1 MRSTFTLGRIG
12 GVKVGINWSVL
23 VISGLITL
31 SLAGGIL
38 PSMVEGRSDVEYLIG
53 GVFGAIG
60 LLGSI
65 LAHELG
71 HALMGRRHGLRVDSI
86 TLWLFGGLAQLEG
99 ELPSARIEAKVAGIG
114 PAISL
119 FVGVVGVGSAFLLGT
134 GTLVGALLGWLG
146 LVNVVLAVFNLLPG
160 APLDGGRL
168 LHAFIWG
175 RTGDR
180 HRATRS
186 ASTAG
191 RFIGFGL
198 MGVGLFEFL
207 AGSVVGGLW
216 TSTIGWVLV
225 TAAGAEARQS
235 EAESG
240 LGGLTIGQLF
250 EPMAPVPDWL
260 VVDEFVLRHVLP
272 SRQTYFL
279 LLAFDGRPSGY
290 VSIKDL
296 SKVGPDERLV
306 QPVRR
311 YAHSLADVPVVA
323 PGEPAKR
330 ILNARQA
337 ALSPVLALVVD
348 NGEPV
353 GIVTRSG
360 IAGAIERA
368 RLVAPTRRLNQ

>member
-12 GVKVGINWSVL
+12 GIKVGINWTVL
-23 VISGLITL
+23 VIAGLITL
-31 SLAGGIL
+31 SLASGIL
-38 PSMVEGRSDVEYLIG
+38 PSMVEGRSDAEYLIG
-53 GVFGAIG
+53 GIIGAIG

-71 HALMGRRHGLRVDSI
+71 HALMGRRHGLKVDSI

-134 GTLVGALLGWLG
+134 GTMVGALLGWLG
-146 LVNVVLAVFNLLPG
+146 LVNLVLAVFNLLPG

-168 LHAFIWG
+168 LHAFIWA

-191 RFIGFGL
+191 RYIGFGL
-198 MGVGLFEFL
+198 MGIGAIEFF

-225 TAAGAEARQS
+225 TAAGAEARNG
-235 EAESG
+235 ETESG
-240 LGGLTIGQLF
+240 LEGLTIGQLY
-250 EPMAPVPDWL
+250 EPMTAVPDWL

-272 SRQTYFL
+272 SRQTNFL
-279 LLAFDGRPSGY
+279 LVGFDGRPSGY
-290 VSIKDL
+290 VTIKDL
-296 SKVGPDERLV
+296 TKVGPDERLV

-311 YAHSLADVPVVA
+311 FARSLADVPVVV

-337 ALSPVLALVVD
+337 AISPVLALVVED
-348 NGEPV
+348 GEPI
-353 GIVTRSG
+353 GMVTRSG
-360 IAGAIERA
+360 MAGAIERA
-368 RLVAPTRRLNQ
+368 RLVAPSRRRHR

>member
-23 VISGLITL
+23 VIAGLITL
-31 SLAGGIL
+31 SLASAIL
-38 PSMVEGRSDVEYLIG
+38 PAMVEGRSEAEYLIAG
-53 GVFGAIG
+53 IVGAFG

-71 HALMGRRHGLRVDSI
+71 HAFMGRRHGLKVDSI

-99 ELPSARIEAKVAGIG
+99 ELPSARVEAKVAGIG

-119 FVGVVGVGSAFLLGT
+119 FVGVVGIGSAFLLGT
-134 GTLVGALLGWLG
+134 STLTGALFGWLG

-168 LHAFIWG
+168 LHAFVWA

-191 RFIGFGL
+191 RYIGFGL
-198 MGVGLFEFL
+198 LGIGAIEFL

-216 TSTIGWVLV
+216 TSTIGWVLI
-225 TAAGAEARQS
+225 TAAGAEARQG
-235 EAESG
+235 ETESG
-240 LGGLTIGQLF
+240 LKGLTVGQLY

-272 SRQTYFL
+272 NRQTYFL
-279 LLAFDGRPSGY
+279 LLGFDGRPSGY

-296 SKVGPDERLV
+296 SKVGPDDRLV

-311 YAHSLADVPVVA
+311 YARSLGDLPVMT

-330 ILNARQA
+330 IMNARQA
-337 ALSPVLALVVD
+337 VVSPVLALVVED
-348 NGEPV
+348 GEPI

-360 IAGAIERA
+360 MADAIERA
-368 RLVAPTRRLNQ
+368 RLVAPSRR

>member
-12 GVKVGINWSVL
+12 GIKVGINWSVL
-23 VISGLITL
+23 VIAALITL

-38 PSMVEGRSDVEYLIG
+38 PATVEGRSDAEYLLG
-53 GVFGAIG
+53 GIVGAIG

-71 HALMGRRHGLRVDSI
+71 HALMGRRYGLQVDSI

-119 FVGVVGVGSAFLLGT
+119 FAGVVGVGAAFLFGT
-134 GTLVGALLGWLG
+134 GTMVGALFGWLG
-146 LVNVVLAVFNLLPG
+146 LVNLILAIFNLLPG

-186 ASTAG
+186 ASKAG

-198 MGVGLFEFL
+198 IGLGMLEFL
-207 AGSVVGGLW
+207 LGSVVGGLW

-225 TAAGAEARQS
+225 TAASAEARHSDTQ
-235 EAESG
+235 AG
-240 LGGLTIGQLF
+240 LAGLTIGQLMD
-250 EPMAPVPDWL
+250 PTTPLPDWL
-260 VVDEFVLRHVLP
+260 VVQEFVSRYVLP
-272 SRQTYFL
+272 TRQPVFL
-279 LLAFDGRPSGY
+279 LLGFDGRPSGY
-290 VSIKDL
+290 VTVKDL
-296 SKVGPDERLV
+296 SKVTPDERLV

-311 YAHSLADVPVVA
+311 YASSLADVPVVA
-323 PGEPAKR
+323 PSESASR
-330 ILNARQA
+330 VLVDRRTT
-337 ALSPVLALVVD
+337 LSPLLAIVVEE
-348 NGEPV
+348 GAPV
-353 GIVTRSG
+353 GIVTR
-360 IAGAIERA
+360 AGLAAALERA
-368 RLVAPTRRLNQ
+368 SLLNGTTTRR

>member
-23 VISGLITL
+23 VIAALITL

-38 PSMVEGRSDVEYLIG
+38 PATVEGRSDAEYLLG
-53 GVFGAIG
+53 GVLGAVG
-60 LLGSI
+60 LLASI

-71 HALMGRRHGLRVDSI
+71 HALMGRRHGLEVDSI

-99 ELPSARIEAKVAGIG
+99 ELPSARIEARVAGIG

-119 FVGVVGVGSAFLLGT
+119 FVGVVGIGAAFLFGT
-134 GTLVGALLGWLG
+134 TTMVGALFGWLG
-146 LVNVVLAVFNLLPG
+146 LVNLVLAVFNLLPG

-186 ASTAG
+186 ASKAG

-198 MGVGLFEFL
+198 IGLGLLEFL
-207 AGSVVGGLW
+207 LGSVVGGLW

-225 TAAGAEARQS
+225 TAAGAEARHG
-235 EAESG
+235 EAQSG
-240 LGGLTIGQLF
+240 LQGLRVGQIM
-250 EPMAPVPDWL
+250 EPTTPVPDWL
-260 VVDEFVLRHVLP
+260 VVEEFVLRYVLP
-272 SRQTYFL
+272 SRQSIFL
-279 LLAFDGRPSGY
+279 LVGFDGRPSGY
-290 VSIKDL
+290 VTIKDL
-296 SKVGPDERLV
+296 SKVGEDDRLV

-311 YAHSLADVPVVA
+311 YALSLADVPVVS
-323 PGEPAKR
+323 PHEPAKG
-330 ILNARQA
+330 ILSARQA

-348 NGEPV
+348 EREPV
-353 GIVTRSG
+353 GIVTRAG
-360 IAGAIERA
+360 ISSAIERA
-368 RLVAPTRRLNQ
+368 HLLGTAGRHRL

>member
-1 MRSTFTLGRIG
+1 MRSSFTLGRIG
-12 GVKVGINWSVL
+12 GIKVGINWSVL
-23 VISGLITL
+23 VIAGLITL

-38 PSMVEGRSDVEYLIG
+38 PATVEGRSDAEYLLG
-53 GVFGAIG
+53 GVVGAIG

-119 FVGVVGVGSAFLLGT
+119 FAGVVGVGAAFLLGT
-134 GTLVGALLGWLG
+134 STMAGALFAWLG
-146 LVNVVLAVFNLLPG
+146 FVNLILAVFNLLPG

-186 ASTAG
+186 ASKAG

-198 MGVGLFEFL
+198 MGLGMLEFL
-207 AGSVVGGLW
+207 LGSVVGGLW

-225 TAAGAEARQS
+225 TAASAEARHS
-235 EAESG
+235 ETQSG
-240 LGGLTIGQLF
+240 LAGLTISQLMD
-250 EPMAPVPDWL
+250 PMTPLPDWI
-260 VVDEFVLRHVLP
+260 VVEEFVTRYVLP
-272 SRQTYFL
+272 SRQSVFL
-279 LLAFDGRPSGY
+279 LLGFDGRLSGY
-290 VSIKDL
+290 VTVKDL
-296 SKVGPDERLV
+296 SKVTLDDRLV

-311 YAHSLADVPVVA
+311 YASSLAEVPVMS
-323 PGEPAKR
+323 PTE
-330 ILNARQA
+330 A
-337 ALSPVLALVVD
+337 AAGLLADRRTTLSPVLAIVVD
-348 NGEPV
+348 EGAPV
-353 GIVTRSG
+353 GIVTRG
-360 IAGAIERA
+360 GLGAALERA
-368 RLVAPTRRLNQ
+368 SLLNGSANRL

>member
-1 MRSTFTLGRIG
+1 MRATFTLGRIG
-12 GVKVGINWSVL
+12 GVKVGINWTVL
-23 VISGLITL
+23 VIAGLITV

-38 PSMVEGRSDVEYLIG
+38 PSMVEGRSDAEYLIG
-53 GVFGAIG
+53 GIIGAIG

-99 ELPSARIEAKVAGIG
+99 ELPSAGIEAKVAGIG

-134 GTLVGALLGWLG
+134 GTLVGALFGWLG
-146 LVNVVLAVFNLLPG
+146 LVNIVLAVFNLLPG

-191 RFIGFGL
+191 RYIGFGL
-198 MGVGLFEFL
+198 IGIGVLQFL
-207 AGSVVGGLW
+207 AGGVVGGLW
-216 TSTIGWVLV
+216 TSTIGWILV
-225 TAAGAEARQS
+225 TAAGAEARTS
-235 EAESG
+235 ETESG
-240 LGGLTIGQLF
+240 LDGLTVGEVY

-260 VVDEFVLRHVLP
+260 VVDEFVLRYVLP
-272 SRQTYFL
+272 SRQSHFL
-279 LLAFDGRPSGY
+279 LVGFDGRPSGY

-296 SKVGPDERLV
+296 SKVGADDRLV

-311 YAHSLADVPVVA
+311 YARSLAEVPVVA
-323 PGEPAKR
+323 RGEPAKQ
-330 ILNARQA
+330 ILKARQTVI
-337 ALSPVLALVVD
+337 SPVLALVVE
-348 NGEPV
+348 NGDPI

-360 IAGAIERA
+360 ITDAIERA
-368 RLVAPTRRLNQ
+368 RLVGPARRPRE

>member
-12 GVKVGINWSVL
+12 GVKVGINWTVL
-23 VISGLITL
+23 VIAGLITL

-38 PSMVEGRSDVEYLIG
+38 PAMVEGQSDVAYLIG
-53 GVFGAIG
+53 GIVGAIG

-71 HALMGRRHGLRVDSI
+71 HALMGRRHGLTVDSI

-99 ELPSARIEAKVAGIG
+99 ELPSARVEAKVAGIG

-119 FVGVVGVGSAFLLGT
+119 FVGVVGIGAAFLIGT
-134 GTLVGALLGWLG
+134 SSIVGALVGWLG

-168 LHAFIWG
+168 LHAFVWG

-186 ASTAG
+186 ASNAG
-191 RFIGFGL
+191 RVIGFGL
-198 MGVGLFEFL
+198 MGVGLLQFL
-207 AGSVVGGLW
+207 LGSVVGGLW
-216 TSTIGWVLV
+216 TSTIGWVLI
-225 TAAGAEARQS
+225 TAATAEARLS
-235 EAESG
+235 ATESG
-240 LGGLTIGQLF
+240 LNGLTVGQLM

-260 VVDEFVLRHVLP
+260 VVDEFILRFVIP
-272 SRQTYFL
+272 TRQAVFL
-279 LLAFDGRPSGY
+279 LLGFDGRPSGFIT
-290 VSIKDL
+290 IKDL
-296 SKVGPDERLV
+296 SRVGEDDRLI

-311 YAHSLADVPVVA
+311 YGRPLAEVPVVS
-323 PGEPAKR
+323 PGEPANR
-330 ILNARQA
+330 VASARQA
-337 ALSPVLALVVD
+337 TLSPLLALVVED
-348 NGEPV
+348 GEPI

-360 IAGAIERA
+360 MTAAIERA
-368 RLVAPTRRLNQ
+368 KLLGGRGRPGR

>member
-1 MRSTFTLGRIG
+1 MRSTFSLGRIG
-12 GVKVGINWSVL
+12 GVKVGINWTVL
-23 VISGLITL
+23 VIAGLITL

-38 PSMVEGRSDVEYLIG
+38 PAMVEGRSDAEYLIG
-53 GVFGAIG
+53 GIAGAFG

-71 HALMGRRHGLRVDSI
+71 HALMGRRHGLKVDSI

-99 ELPSARIEAKVAGIG
+99 ELPSARVEAKVAGIG

-119 FVGVVGVGSAFLLGT
+119 FVGVVGVGAAFLLGT
-134 GTLVGALLGWLG
+134 GTLAGALLGWLG

-191 RFIGFGL
+191 RYIGFGL
-198 MGVGLFEFL
+198 IGIGVLEFL

-225 TAAGAEARQS
+225 TAAGAEARHS
-235 EAESG
+235 ETESG
-240 LGGLTIGQLF
+240 LAGLTVGQLY
-250 EPMAPVPDWL
+250 EPMSPVPDWL

-279 LLAFDGRPSGY
+279 LLGFDGRPSGY
-290 VSIKDL
+290 VSIKEL
-296 SKVGPDERLV
+296 SKVSQDDRLIH
-306 QPVRR
+306 PVRR
-311 YAHSLADVPVVA
+311 YARSIAEVPVVA

-337 ALSPVLALVVD
+337 AINPVLALVVD
-348 NGEPV
+348 NGEPI
-353 GIVTRSG
+353 GIVTRTG

-368 RLVAPTRRLNQ
+368 RLVAPSRQQDR